1 MKKTWEVQ
9 PVDFTTQPRMV
20 FYIKT
25 FTSECPEAEDILYG
39 LWFNW
44 NVELFAILRNAIQIK
59 HSMEMWLPIRYN
71 DYG

>member
-1 MKKTWEVQ
+1 MLEG
-9 PVDFTTQPRMV
+9 
-20 FYIKT
+20 
-25 FTSECPEAEDILYG
+25 ILYG

-71 DYG
+71 HFG